1 MKKNVLTLLLPAL
14 LVLAACGGTTTS
26 SSEETASSMPGEETS
41 SSSTVTEETSSSTP
55 IEIPDSSSEEVL
67 PPSSSSA
74 EEETPTSSSSEE
86 DDEPVIVIPT
96 VTPTIHVTVE
106 GITVLEENGIY
117 IGSPNLEGASADV
130 WGYAEMTLDSDGT
143 YSYTFPETEI
153 EQYILFQIYVQ
164 NKEGNDWSG
173 VLCDECAGNKDIQ
186 VLTLEDKNDYDVTV
200 TFSSQPDSSNAVED
214 VTFTLTATD
223 SQGNPIDQEGLYIIA
238 YDSMNGG
245 GAETVWTNNG
255 NGVYSYTYD
264 SIPVGA
270 FTINPYLEA
279 TDDITKITWNKSDTL
294 GEAGYHFDI
303 KAGVNAYN
311 FAATWSNIP
320 TPSTGDGYNVSIT
333 LVLTSSLDE
342 GAEGPQI
349 VFDDSWIKLT
359 ATDDELTWTYESTYA
374 EGAHSFYFYWW
385 NASEGDHK
393 IFADGNGTYFSL
405 DLTGDVEMT
414 VTGAFSGATSVGT
427 IV

>member
-1 MKKNVLTLLLPAL
+1 MKKNVLALLLPAL

-26 SSEETASSMPGEETS
+26 SSEETASSTP
-41 SSSTVTEETSSSTP
+41 TEETSSSTP
-55 IEIPDSSSEEVL
+55 DVTPDSSSEET
-67 PPSSSSA
+67 PASS
-74 EEETPTSSSSEE
+74 SSSSEE
-86 DDEPVIVIPT
+86 ETPASSSSEDDDEPVIVIPT

-130 WGYAEMTLDSDGT
+130 WGYAAMTLDSDGT

-153 EQYILFQIYVQ
+153 EQYILFQVYVQ
-164 NKEGNDWSG
+164 NKEGGDWSG

-186 VLTLEDKNDYDVTV
+186 VLTLEGQNDYDVTV
-200 TFSSQPDSSNAVED
+200 TFSSQPDSSNVVSD

-223 SQGNPIDQEGLYIIA
+223 SQGNPIDEEGLYIIA
-238 YDSMNGG
+238 YDSINGG

-279 TDDITKITWNKSDTL
+279 TDDIAKITWNKSDTL

-349 VFDDSWIKLT
+349 VFDDSWIKLS

-393 IFADGNGTYFSL
+393 IFADGNGAYFSL
-405 DLTGDVEMT
+405 NLTGDVEMT
-414 VTGAFSGATSVGT
+414 ITGAFSGATSVGT
-427 IV
+427 VA

>member
-1 MKKNVLTLLLPAL
+1 MKKNVLALLLPAL

-26 SSEETASSMPGEETS
+26 SSEETASSTP
-41 SSSTVTEETSSSTP
+41 TEETSSSTP
-55 IEIPDSSSEEVL
+55 DVTPDSSSEEA
-67 PPSSSSA
+67 PASS
-74 EEETPTSSSSEE
+74 SSSSEE
-86 DDEPVIVIPT
+86 ETPASSSSEDDDEPVIVIPT

-130 WGYAEMTLDSDGT
+130 WGYAAMTLDSDGT

-153 EQYILFQIYVQ
+153 EQYILFQVYVQ
-164 NKEGNDWSG
+164 NKEGGDWSG

-186 VLTLEDKNDYDVTV
+186 LLTLEGQNDYDVTV
-200 TFSSQPDSSNAVED
+200 TFSSQPDSSNVVSD

-223 SQGNPIDQEGLYIIA
+223 SQGNPIDEEGLYIIA
-238 YDSMNGG
+238 YDSINGG

-255 NGVYSYTYD
+255 SGVYSYTYD

-279 TDDITKITWNKSDTL
+279 TDDIAKITWNKSDTL

-333 LVLTSSLDE
+333 LVLTSSLEE
-342 GAEGPQI
+342 GAQGPQI
-349 VFDDSWIKLT
+349 VFDDSWIKLS

-414 VTGAFSGATSVGT
+414 ITGAFSGATSVGT
-427 IV
+427 VA

>member
-26 SSEETASSMPGEETS
+26 SSEEMASSTP
-41 SSSTVTEETSSSTP
+41 TEETSSSTP
-55 IEIPDSSSEEVL
+55 DVTPDSSSEEISSSSSS
-67 PPSSSSA
+67 SSSSA

-96 VTPTIHVTVE
+96 VTPTIHVTVQ

-153 EQYILFQIYVQ
+153 EQYILFQVYVQ

-186 VLTLEDKNDYDVTV
+186 ILTLEDKNDYDVTV

-279 TDDITKITWNKSDTL
+279 TDDISKITWNKSDTL

-320 TPSTGDGYNVSIT
+320 TPSTGDSYKVSIT
-333 LVLTSSLDE
+333 LTLTSSLGE
-342 GAEGPQI
+342 NAQYPQI
-349 VFDDSWIKLT
+349 VFDGSWIPLT
-359 ATDDELTWTYESTYA
+359 PTDDELTWTYESTYS

-414 VTGAFSGATSVGT
+414 ITGAFSGATSVGT
-427 IV
+427 VA

>member
-1 MKKNVLTLLLPAL
+1 MKKNVLALLLPAL

-26 SSEETASSMPGEETS
+26 SSEETASSTPTG
-41 SSSTVTEETSSSTP
+41 ETSSSTP
-55 IEIPDSSSEEVL
+55 DVTPDSSSEEA
-67 PPSSSSA
+67 PASSSSSS
-74 EEETPTSSSSEE
+74 EEETPTSSSSED

-106 GITVLEENGIY
+106 GITILEENGIY

-130 WGYAEMTLDSDGT
+130 WGYAAMTLDRDGT

-153 EQYILFQIYVQ
+153 EQYILFQVYVQ
-164 NKEGNDWSG
+164 NKEGGDWSG

-186 VLTLEDKNDYDVTV
+186 LLTLEGQNDYDVTV
-200 TFSSQPDSSNAVED
+200 TFSSQPDSSNVVSD

-223 SQGNPIDQEGLYIIA
+223 SQGNPIDEEGLYIIA
-238 YDSMNGG
+238 YDSINGG

-255 NGVYSYTYD
+255 SGVYSYTYD

-279 TDDITKITWNKSDTL
+279 TDDIAKITWNKSDNL

-342 GAEGPQI
+342 GAQGPRI
-349 VFDDSWIKLT
+349 VFDDSWIKLS

-414 VTGAFSGATSVGT
+414 ITGAFSGATSVGT
-427 IV
+427 VA

>member
-1 MKKNVLTLLLPAL
+1 MKKNVLALLLPAL

-26 SSEETASSMPGEETS
+26 SSEETASSTP
-41 SSSTVTEETSSSTP
+41 TEETSSSTP
-55 IEIPDSSSEEVL
+55 DVTPDSSSEET
-67 PPSSSSA
+67 PASSSSSA
-74 EEETPTSSSSEE
+74 EEETPASSSSEE

-130 WGYAEMTLDSDGT
+130 WGYAAMTLDSDGT

-153 EQYILFQIYVQ
+153 EQYILFQVYVQ
-164 NKEGNDWSG
+164 NKEGGDWSG

-186 VLTLEDKNDYDVTV
+186 VLTLEGQNDYDVTV
-200 TFSSQPDSSNAVED
+200 TFSSQPDSSNVVSD

-223 SQGNPIDQEGLYIIA
+223 SQGNPIDEEGLYIIA
-238 YDSMNGG
+238 YDSINGG

-279 TDDITKITWNKSDTL
+279 TDDIAKITWNKSDTL

-333 LVLTSSLDE
+333 LVLTSSLEE

-349 VFDDSWIKLT
+349 VFDDSWIKLS
-359 ATDDELTWTYESTYA
+359 ATDDELTWTYESTYP

-414 VTGAFSGATSVGT
+414 ITGAFSGATSVGT
-427 IV
+427 VA

>member
-26 SSEETASSMPGEETS
+26 SSEEMASSTP
-41 SSSTVTEETSSSTP
+41 TEETSSSTP
-55 IEIPDSSSEEVL
+55 DVTPDSSSEEI
-67 PPSSSSA
+67 PASSSSA

-153 EQYILFQIYVQ
+153 EQYILFQVYVQ

-186 VLTLEDKNDYDVTV
+186 VLTLEGQNDYDVTV
-200 TFSSQPDSSNAVED
+200 TFSSQPDSSNVVSD

-223 SQGNPIDQEGLYIIA
+223 SQGNPIDEEGLYIIA
-238 YDSMNGG
+238 YDSINGG

-311 FAATWSNIP
+311 FAATWTNIP
-320 TPSTGDGYNVSIT
+320 TPSTGDSYKVNIT
-333 LVLTSSLDE
+333 LTLTSSLGE
-342 GAEGPQI
+342 NAQYPQI
-349 VFDDSWIKLT
+349 VFDGSWIPLT
-359 ATDDELTWTYESTYA
+359 PTDDELTWTYESTYA

-385 NASEGDHK
+385 NATEGAHA
-393 IFADGNGTYFSL
+393 IYADANGSLFSI
-405 DLTGDVEMT
+405 DLTGDVT
-414 VTGAFSGATSVGT
+414 LAVTGAFSGETSVGT
-427 IV
+427 MA

>member
-26 SSEETASSMPGEETS
+26 SSEETASSTP
-41 SSSTVTEETSSSTP
+41 TEETSSSTP
-55 IEIPDSSSEEVL
+55 DVTPDSSSEEI
-67 PPSSSSA
+67 PASSSSSA

-153 EQYILFQIYVQ
+153 EQYILFQVYVQ

-186 VLTLEDKNDYDVTV
+186 ILTLEDKNDYDVTV

-223 SQGNPIDQEGLYIIA
+223 SEGNPIGQEGLYIIA

-333 LVLTSSLDE
+333 LVLTSSLEE
-342 GAEGPQI
+342 GAEGPKI

-393 IFADGNGTYFSL
+393 IFADANGSLFSL
-405 DLTGDVEMT
+405 DLTGDVTIE

-427 IV
+427 MA

>member
-26 SSEETASSMPGEETS
+26 SSEEMASSTP
-41 SSSTVTEETSSSTP
+41 TEETSSSTP
-55 IEIPDSSSEEVL
+55 DVTPDSSSEEI
-67 PPSSSSA
+67 PSSSSSSA

-153 EQYILFQIYVQ
+153 EQYILFQVYVQ

-186 VLTLEDKNDYDVTV
+186 ILTLEDKNDYDVTV

-223 SQGNPIDQEGLYIIA
+223 SQGNPIDEEGLYIIA
-238 YDSMNGG
+238 YDSINGG

-264 SIPVGA
+264 RIPVGA

-311 FAATWSNIP
+311 FAATWTNIP
-320 TPSTGDGYNVSIT
+320 TPSTGDSYKVNIT
-333 LVLTSSLDE
+333 LTLTSSLGE
-342 GAEGPQI
+342 NAQYPQI
-349 VFDDSWIKLT
+349 VFDGSWIPLT
-359 ATDDELTWTYESTYA
+359 PTDDELTWTYESTYA

-414 VTGAFSGATSVGT
+414 ITGAFSGATSVGT
-427 IV
+427 VA

>member
-1 MKKNVLTLLLPAL
+1 MKKNVLALLLPAL

-26 SSEETASSMPGEETS
+26 SSEETASSTPTG
-41 SSSTVTEETSSSTP
+41 ETSSSTP
-55 IEIPDSSSEEVL
+55 DVTPDSSSEEA
-67 PPSSSSA
+67 PISSSSSA
-74 EEETPTSSSSEE
+74 EEETPASSSLEE

-130 WGYAEMTLDSDGT
+130 WGYAAMTLDSDGT

-153 EQYILFQIYVQ
+153 EQYILFQVYVQ
-164 NKEGNDWSG
+164 NKEGGDWSG

-186 VLTLEDKNDYDVTV
+186 VLTLEGQNDYDVTV
-200 TFSSQPDSSNAVED
+200 TFSSQPDSSNVVSD

-223 SQGNPIDQEGLYIIA
+223 SQGNPIDEEGLYIIA
-238 YDSMNGG
+238 YDSINGG

-279 TDDITKITWNKSDTL
+279 TDDIAKITWNKSDTL

-333 LVLTSSLDE
+333 LVLTSSLEE

-349 VFDDSWIKLT
+349 VFDDSWIKLS
-359 ATDDELTWTYESTYA
+359 ATDDELTWTYESTYP

-405 DLTGDVEMT
+405 NLTGDVEMT
-414 VTGAFSGATSVGT
+414 ITGAFSGATSVGT
-427 IV
+427 VA

>member
-1 MKKNVLTLLLPAL
+1 MKKNVLALLLPAL

-26 SSEETASSMPGEETS
+26 SSEETASSTP
-41 SSSTVTEETSSSTP
+41 TEETSSSTP
-55 IEIPDSSSEEVL
+55 DVTPDSSSEET
-67 PPSSSSA
+67 PASS
-74 EEETPTSSSSEE
+74 SSSSEE
-86 DDEPVIVIPT
+86 ETPASSSSEDDDEPVIVIPT

-130 WGYAEMTLDSDGT
+130 WGYAAMTLDSDGT

-153 EQYILFQIYVQ
+153 EQYILFQVYVQ
-164 NKEGNDWSG
+164 NKEGGDWSG

-186 VLTLEDKNDYDVTV
+186 VLTLEGQNDYDVTV
-200 TFSSQPDSSNAVED
+200 TFSSQPDSSNVVSD

-223 SQGNPIDQEGLYIIA
+223 SQGNPIDEEGLYIIA
-238 YDSMNGG
+238 YDSINGG

-255 NGVYSYTYD
+255 SGVYSYTYD

-279 TDDITKITWNKSDTL
+279 TDDIAKITWNKSDTL

-333 LVLTSSLDE
+333 LVLTSSLEE

-349 VFDDSWIKLT
+349 VFDDSWIKLS
-359 ATDDELTWTYESTYA
+359 ATDDELTWTYESTYP

-393 IFADGNGTYFSL
+393 IFADGNGAYFSL
-405 DLTGDVEMT
+405 NLTGDVEMT
-414 VTGAFSGATSVGT
+414 ITGAFSGATSVGT
-427 IV
+427 VA